1 MTERKAMA
9 FQPDY
14 RNIEACARNRKP
26 NRVPLYEHNI
36 SDKIMERMTGK
47 RFAHLLGEGSTTR
60 SRNTFPITAAFSGN
74 TATIPS
80 PLRPA

>member
-1 MTERKAMA
+1 MA

-26 NRVPLYEHNI
+26 NRIPLYEHNI

-47 RFAHLLGEGSTTR
+47 RFAHLLGEGSDDALEEYFSHYCGFFREYGYDTV
-60 SRNTFPITAAFSGN
+60 TF
-74 TATIPS
+74 
-80 PLRPA
+80 